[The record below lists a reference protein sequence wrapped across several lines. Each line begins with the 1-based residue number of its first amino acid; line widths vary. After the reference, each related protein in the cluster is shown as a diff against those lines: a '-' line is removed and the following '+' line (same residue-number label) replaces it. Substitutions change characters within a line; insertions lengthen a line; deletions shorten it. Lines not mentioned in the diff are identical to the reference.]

1 MGVFDNANSVIIN
14 NKEVQSIITS
24 NGGVIYE
31 KPIGYELVLSS
42 NKSIIQ
48 SGESTTL
55 SATLTENNVPMEEET
70 IFFSDTNIP
79 PTTSNTSGYEAF
91 NVHLGASF
99 KVYYNP
105 VDHGQATFYLLQN
118 QERSLTIRHYADGKV
133 SVSFNGHTPETIFST
148 NTFLKL
154 ENGILSD
161 GEGHTYD
168 FSSYDNDF
176 GFYAIFD
183 RGTVYF
189 AEKFGLSEV
198 TDANGVASVTYVGE
212 GVGDIDV
219 RANWENTLQSNT
231 LTLED
236 CYFYRQTVNS
246 EYNGSMDTNINI
258 PYTNHFKIEFDFI
271 VTDMD
276 YNFDT
281 GLYVSNYGIGAD
293 ISNYY
298 DELYLCHNDTDT
310 ETIQLIL
317 NTNYHLVYE
326 LDEEDITVYLNN
338 QEVWSEIVDIHYNY
352 DTLFIT
358 SKDNLLPLSNFKII
372 NIE

>member
-1 MGVFDNANSVIIN
+1 M
-14 NKEVQSIITS
+14 
-24 NGGVIYE
+24 
-31 KPIGYELVLSS
+31 
-42 NKSIIQ
+42 
-48 SGESTTL
+48 
-55 SATLTENNVPMEEET
+55 
-70 IFFSDTNIP
+70 
-79 PTTSNTSGYEAF
+79 
-91 NVHLGASF
+91 
-99 KVYYNP
+99 
-105 VDHGQATFYLLQN
+105 
-118 QERSLTIRHYADGKV
+118 TIRHYADGKV